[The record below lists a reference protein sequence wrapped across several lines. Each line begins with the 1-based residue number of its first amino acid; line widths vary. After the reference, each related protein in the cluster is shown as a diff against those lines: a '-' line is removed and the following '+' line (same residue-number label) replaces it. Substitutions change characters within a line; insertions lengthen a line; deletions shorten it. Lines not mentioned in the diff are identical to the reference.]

1 MAKKYYNKED
11 KAPMFFSSFNYKL
24 IGLAIALIAGG
35 FTAMYLENEVEGV
48 ISLYV
53 SPIVI
58 VAGFII
64 VLFAIL
70 KHDRPNQE
78 EPNLPS

>member
-1 MAKKYYNKED
+1 MAKNYSKKED

-35 FTAMYLENEVEGV
+35 FTAMLMENEVEGF
-48 ISLYV
+48 ISLYI

-78 EPNLPS
+78 EPSQPS